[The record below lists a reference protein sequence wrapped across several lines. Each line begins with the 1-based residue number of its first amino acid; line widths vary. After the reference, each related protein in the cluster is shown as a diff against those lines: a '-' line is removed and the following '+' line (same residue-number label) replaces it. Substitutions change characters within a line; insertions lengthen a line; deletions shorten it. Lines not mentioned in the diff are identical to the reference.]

1 MRSATLV
8 GWLVG
13 WVEGTATRTHHCVVP
28 AKCSLVTRSM
38 REMPQIFHTPTTLG
52 RHPFVATS
60 DIVALQAASL
70 VGVPVLLSVQEAV
83 VVHVHSFGFSHS

>member
-1 MRSATLV
+1 MRCATVV

-13 WVEGTATRTHHCVVP
+13 WVEGTATRTHHGVVP

-38 REMPQIFHTPTTLG
+38 QEMPQIFHTPTTLG

-60 DIVALQAASL
+60 DIVALQTGTLVVVSL
-70 VGVPVLLSVQEAV
+70 LLSVQEAV
-83 VVHVHSFGFSHS
+83 VVVVHVFGCSRA